1 MTAPRLK
8 KFWPL
13 ILAGTL
19 LSASTTAVVYSPTLY
34 RIFCAY
40 TGYGGTVQRVRAPQ
54 AAAKDDARTITVQ
67 FDANVGSGLPWD
79 FAPGQR
85 SVTVKFGE
93 PTKVYY
99 RAKNNSD
106 KTIVGRAVFN
116 VTPYQAA
123 SYFFKIQCFCF
134 TNERLGPGESADMP
148 LVFYVDP
155 QMLKDKD
162 ARAVTNI
169 TLSYTFYRQKD
180 LSPAEVEAARD
191 LSAGSREKDAAL
203 KTSDTARY
211 LNDAPRQ

>member
-1 MTAPRLK
+1 MTASRFR

-13 ILAGTL
+13 VLAGTL
-19 LSASTTAVVYSPTLY
+19 LSVSTTAVVYSPTLY

-54 AAAKDDARTITVQ
+54 AAANDDGKTITVQ
-67 FDANVGSGLPWD
+67 FDANVGSSLPWD
-79 FAPGQR
+79 FTPGQR

-106 KTIVGRAVFN
+106 RTIVGRAVFN

-180 LSPAEVEAARD
+180 LTPAEIAAARD

-203 KTSDTARY
+203 KVDDTAQY